1 MKRNL
6 FGQWV
11 VAVAVA
17 SITLL
22 AANVI
27 EAQGTDLYSFRAP
40 AGWQDY
46 THTNLADRAVAI
58 WRGPTDTKF
67 GENILVIV
75 KPSRLSL
82 EQATD
87 QGSVRASM
95 PGAQVSNQRVTICGG
110 HPAMY
115 VYIVAPWHGNTL
127 ISENV
132 ISVWDNM
139 GFSATYSRLSYQQ
152 TVEAARSA
160 LMTLCP
166 GSAGSSSTSW

>member
-6 FGQWV
+6 NGRGLAV
-11 VAVAVA
+11 VAA

-22 AANVI
+22 VASVVESRGA
-27 EAQGTDLYSFRAP
+27 DLYSFRAP
-40 AGWQDY
+40 AGWQDF

-58 WRGPTDTKF
+58 WRGPTDSRF
-67 GENILVIV
+67 GENILLVV
-75 KPSRLSL
+75 KPMSASL

-87 QGSVRASM
+87 ATSVSASL
-95 PGAQVSNQRVTICGG
+95 PGAQVSKQRVTICGG

-115 VYIVAPWHGNTL
+115 VYIVAPWHGSNL
-127 ISENV
+127 VSENV
-132 ISVWDNM
+132 ISVWDKM

-152 TVEAARSA
+152 TVEPARSV

-166 GSAGSSSTSW
+166 GSVGSSSTSW